1 MIGQKKR
8 TVTPRKRTNW
18 TILFAEIPEYQ
29 SDQPACE
36 ANDGIAH
43 QGIVMISA

>member
-1 MIGQKKR
+1 MIGQKTNR
-8 TVTPRKRTNW
+8 DASKRTNW
-18 TILFAEIPEYQ
+18 TILFAEIPEYK
-29 SDQPACE
+29 SDQLAYE